1 MWSPVESS
9 GVQPITLNWLW
20 TLTRVDYIKVI
31 QNIVFTR
38 VDYVKSPPKN
48 KPRASPNPPKSR
60 PEGSKIEPGGLRG
73 NIFGRLRS
81 KIYSY
86 PSSKS
91 VQGAKIAQKTPK
103 IAIWGPVEAQP
114 VPTWPQLGGP
124 NPPKWSQKHTKIDAG
139 ERSKT
144 TSRKNI
150 IFPQNYAT
158 SGITLHWF
166 WTLTRVDY
174 SENLSFS

>member
-9 GVQPITLNWLW
+9 GVQRIMLNWRW
-20 TLTRVDYIKVI
+20 TLTRVDY
-31 QNIVFTR
+31 
-38 VDYVKSPPKN
+38 VKRPPKN
-48 KPRASPNPPKSR
+48 MPRALPSLPKSR
-60 PEGSKIEPGGLRG
+60 QEGSKIEPGGLQDG
-73 NIFGRLRS
+73 IFGRQRC
-81 KIYSY
+81 KICSCW
-86 PSSKS
+86 SSKP

-103 IAIWGPVEAQP
+103 IAIWGPMETQLE
-114 VPTWPQLGGP
+114 PTWLQLGGP
-124 NPPKWSQKHTKIDAG
+124 NPSKLSQKPPKIDAG
-139 ERSKT
+139 RRPKT

-158 SGITLHWF
+158 SEITLNWF